1 MSVSYQ
7 QLRYSRVFSDQE
19 DARQDF
25 NTGCEV
31 LQELRRKWGSADAMA
46 ALANRISGAVD
57 QLPCLDILRVN
68 RSDRTKS
75 DSHLAENL
83 TSMIDQQPTD
93 LSMAD
98 CSADSQTAMS
108 RLETMNLFA
117 GMDDVSWMYLDA
129 ENPVSFDS
137 FPVEFEE
144 LYSVW

>member
-1 MSVSYQ
+1 
-7 QLRYSRVFSDQE
+7 
-19 DARQDF
+19 
-25 NTGCEV
+25 
-31 LQELRRKWGSADAMA
+31 MA

-68 RSDRTKS
+68 RSDRAKS
-75 DSHLAENL
+75 DSDLAENL
-83 TSMIDQQPTD
+83 TSMVDQQPTD